1 MNLLEERLK
10 HSNSA
15 VVLAATKVFLNLTQ
29 DMPEVHK
36 QVYARLKAPMLTLI
50 AGGVFEQGFNVL
62 KHITLLTQRAPEV
75 FADDFKHFYC
85 RYNDP
90 ACVKLLKLE
99 ILTAVANPA
108 NLAEMMEEVAD
119 YVTDPDT
126 SIARG
131 AVSAIGGMALK
142 VPSLAGPVVETLM
155 KFLELDIDH
164 VSAEAVLAMRDLLRK
179 FPESHERI
187 VQGIG
192 SLIKNVEDP
201 EAKCALLWMLGEYGT
216 KVPEAPYLVEPIID
230 GFGEETSQAVRL
242 ELLSSRSSTA
252 LARRRARRCGSS
264 YSRRAPSSSSSG
276 PPRCSTCWA
285 GCSRPPSPTP
295 RSPTCTTA
303 R

>member
-179 FPESHERI
+179 FPEGHERI
-187 VQGIG
+187 VLVQRWYAGRPVYRFHVLCVNNRRNDG
-192 SLIKNVEDP
+192 SR
-201 EAKCALLWMLGEYGT
+201 
-216 KVPEAPYLVEPIID
+216 
-230 GFGEETSQAVRL
+230 Q
-242 ELLSSRSSTA
+242 LSSIESVKSTDCV
-252 LARRRARRCGSS
+252 RRRDEAEMLRHLDERRDAYLWVGE
-264 YSRRAPSSSSSG
+264 
-276 PPRCSTCWA
+276 
-285 GCSRPPSPTP
+285 
-295 RSPTCTTA
+295 TTLEMTQI
-303 R
+303 